1 MTVAFAGGLALV
13 LLSSGAAKPQA
24 APTPPTPPTSFDQLW
39 AAHVKANAAGDA
51 ENARR
56 LFREIRRLRIERNI
70 DSLDELGLALVARGG
85 ARLEGGDRQGAEEDY
100 RSAIAL
106 APYLPDGHF
115 ALARALLAEGP
126 LRIVPAIQAGAGGLL
141 AQLPTVRGRL
151 NALSLAIVVSLLV
164 AFTVTWAL
172 AAALLAQHGG
182 LLRHDLEEF
191 LGPSQSRAASGA
203 LFLLLLLLPIATCQG
218 WGWLPL
224 WWLALLFVYMGRVEK
239 AVSIAVL
246 VAFVA
251 AGPAV
256 GELKTQLEAARN
268 PTFWA
273 AAAAVE
279 GDGDRRAAAQL
290 ASARQADPED
300 RDLAY
305 LLAANERRAGRY
317 EEAAELYRRLL
328 AADPGDAIARN
339 NLANI
344 EFARRSFPASQAL
357 YRAGVQAGGR
367 AEVQATFFY
376 NLSLAHL
383 QKFEYQPATEAKSA
397 ADRLAREL
405 VNEYDR
411 RWKYDSGDYA
421 VVDLGL
427 SRDEVGEKF
436 RGAAQGVALR
446 NVAAGGPSAASGP
459 RLAWFLNRFTA
470 FVPIFGGAVFLL
482 SRWRGRRSFTLHC
495 LRCGTPFCRHCYLGT
510 VVGGLCSQ
518 CYHLFVVRDGV
529 SGPARN
535 RKLIE
540 VQDKD
545 ARRTRIFHVLSAL
558 VPGAGHVYARWTLTG
573 LALLLVWFSVLVVMV
588 LADWVL
594 PFTEAPSSLLPLWPR
609 VACVLVLVLV
619 WVTANRLKPQFDV
632 SGSVRRPAPPRRVR
646 AA

>member
-1 MTVAFAGGLALV
+1 VRAPAETW
-13 LLSSGAAKPQA
+13 SGAK
-24 APTPPTPPTSFDQLW
+24 
-39 AAHVKANAAGDA
+39 
-51 ENARR
+51 
-56 LFREIRRLRIERNI
+56 
-70 DSLDELGLALVARGG
+70 
-85 ARLEGGDRQGAEEDY
+85 
-100 RSAIAL
+100 RSAAFSWG
-106 APYLPDGHF
+106 AV
-115 ALARALLAEGP
+115 AT
-126 LRIVPAIQAGAGGLL
+126 LRS
-141 AQLPTVRGRL
+141 PT
-151 NALSLAIVVSLLV
+151 
-164 AFTVTWAL
+164 T
-172 AAALLAQHGG
+172 
-182 LLRHDLEEF
+182 
-191 LGPSQSRAASGA
+191 P
-203 LFLLLLLLPIATCQG
+203 
-218 WGWLPL
+218 
-224 WWLALLFVYMGRVEK
+224 
-239 AVSIAVL
+239 
-246 VAFVA
+246 
-251 AGPAV
+251 
-256 GELKTQLEAARN
+256 
-268 PTFWA
+268 
-273 AAAAVE
+273 
-279 GDGDRRAAAQL
+279 
-290 ASARQADPED
+290 
-300 RDLAY
+300 
-305 LLAANERRAGRY
+305 ANERRAGRY

-427 SRDEVGEKF
+427 SRDELEEKF
-436 RGAAQGVALR
+436 RGAAQGVAIR
-446 NVAAGGPSAASGP
+446 NVAGGGPSAASGP
-459 RLAWFLNRFTA
+459 SLTWFLNRFTA

-609 VACVLVLVLV
+609 VAGVLVLVLV
-619 WVTANRLKPQFDV
+619 WVAANRLKPQFDV